1 MKKLRVF
8 DTQEQFENVKCNLE
22 KSVCKVKESESIFLK
37 KDNYFIAYYDV
48 KSISDSTKLLGFDL
62 SNITQI
68 SSMYI
73 DDVKVTPM
81 TEYTFSNIGIHK
93 VKCEINSCTFTTCYK
108 MFNDCKNLIDINLN
122 NLDTSKVT
130 NMSNMF
136 YGCYGLEIIDLSSI
150 DTSNVTNMS
159 AMFGTCINL
168 KDIITDN
175 IDTSK
180 VTNMSG
186 MFGHCYSLTSLSLTN
201 FDTSSL
207 ESIDVMFYECL
218 RLTYLNLSTFNLSKV
233 TNMRS
238 IFAEP
243 NANVLLVIDCE
254 YLDKWNEITIP
265 ITWDVQ
271 CE

>member
-130 NMSNMF
+130 NMS
-136 YGCYGLEIIDLSSI
+136 
-150 DTSNVTNMS
+150 
-159 AMFGTCINL
+159 
-168 KDIITDN
+168 
-175 IDTSK
+175 
-180 VTNMSG
+180 G

>member
-8 DTQEQFENVKCNLE
+8 DTQEQFEDVKCNLE

-130 NMSNMF
+130 NMS
-136 YGCYGLEIIDLSSI
+136 
-150 DTSNVTNMS
+150 
-159 AMFGTCINL
+159 
-168 KDIITDN
+168 
-175 IDTSK
+175 
-180 VTNMSG
+180 G